1 MRYIKLH
8 EACIGQIESFFPMV
22 GVYETRGDW
31 FQAKGMCFNGD
42 LRGKLL
48 PEVVELG
55 TTTFKR
61 HLEIPE

>member
-1 MRYIKLH
+1 
-8 EACIGQIESFFPMV
+8 MV

-31 FQAKGMCFNGD
+31 FKAKGMCFNGD